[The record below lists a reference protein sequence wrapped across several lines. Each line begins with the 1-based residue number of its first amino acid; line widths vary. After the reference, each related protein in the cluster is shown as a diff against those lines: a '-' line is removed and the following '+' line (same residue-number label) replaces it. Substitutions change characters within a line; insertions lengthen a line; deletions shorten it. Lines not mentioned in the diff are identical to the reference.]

1 MSKNAP
7 MAFPVVTS
15 PVVAKEVTARVGGLF
30 GVERPAGGRLV
41 RSSFAMDPSIAPSCF
56 VVSGRDG
63 YSETARGRH
72 PGRCALGKGFADPS
86 EEFLLAFEQ

>member
-7 MAFPVVTS
+7 KAFPVVTS
-15 PVVAKEVTARVGGLF
+15 PVVAEEVTARVGGLF
-30 GVERPAGGRLV
+30 GVERPA
-41 RSSFAMDPSIAPSCF
+41 
-56 VVSGRDG
+56 